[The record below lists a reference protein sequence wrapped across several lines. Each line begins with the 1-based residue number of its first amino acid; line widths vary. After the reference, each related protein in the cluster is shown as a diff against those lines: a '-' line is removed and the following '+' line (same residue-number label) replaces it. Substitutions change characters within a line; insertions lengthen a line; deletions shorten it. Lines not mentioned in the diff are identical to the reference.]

1 MYMYQ
6 HSRLKTNRLGFFQK
20 FKNFDYIL
28 LFCIIILGFISLVT
42 MYSTDGGQVLFHTK
56 SHFTKLI
63 VFTIMMLIIS
73 FINIKYWFA
82 LGYLSYL
89 VVIGLL
95 VGTYLF
101 GITSSGSQ
109 RWINLYFINL
119 QPSEL
124 MKVFIILCLA
134 KYFHRM
140 KLENVNSIYTILSS
154 LIIIMLPMGLVIV
167 QPDLGTSLLIGI
179 SGIAVL
185 WFAGVN
191 HKYFIYTMLGFVI
204 SLPFI
209 IAFLKPYQ
217 KLRVLTFLNPDR
229 DPLGAGYQIIQSK
242 IAVGSGG
249 IFGKGFLK
257 GTQSYLEFLPEKH
270 TDFIFTLFSE
280 EFGFV
285 GSAILLIIYA
295 IIIYRIVAIGASCR
309 SYFAKIFCYSFGAA
323 IFVFITINMSMVLG
337 LLPIVGS
344 PLPIMSYGGS
354 SMLATMIGFGIVMSA
369 RVHNQQLIA

>member
-1 MYMYQ
+1 MYQ
-6 HSRLKTNRLGFFQK
+6 HTRFTKNRINLFQK
-20 FKNFDYIL
+20 FRDFDYIL
-28 LFCIIILGFISLVT
+28 LTCILLLGLISLMT
-42 MYSTDGGQVLFHTK
+42 MYSTDGGKILFHTK

-63 VFTIMMLIIS
+63 VFTIMMLIFS
-73 FINIKYWFA
+73 FINIKYWFII
-82 LGYLSYL
+82 GYFFYII
-89 VVIGLL
+89 VIALL
-95 VGTYLF
+95 VWTYLF
-101 GITSSGSQ
+101 GIKSSGSQ
-109 RWINLYFINL
+109 RWIDLYFINL

-124 MKVFIILCLA
+124 MKICIILCLA
-134 KYFHRM
+134 KFFHRM
-140 KLENVNSIYTILSS
+140 KLENVNSIYTILTS
-154 LIIIMLPMGLVIV
+154 LIIILLPMGLVIV
-167 QPDLGTSLLIGI
+167 QPDLGTALLIAI

-185 WFAGVN
+185 WFAGIN
-191 HKYFIYTMLGFVI
+191 HKYFLYTMMGFLI

-209 IAFLKPYQ
+209 ISFLKPYQ

-285 GSAILLIIYA
+285 GSAFLLIIYA
-295 IIIYRIVAIGASCR
+295 IIIYRIIAIGASSR

-323 IFVFITINMSMVLG
+323 IFVYIVINMSMVLG
-337 LLPIVGS
+337 LVPIVGS

-369 RVHNQQLIA
+369 KVHNQQPIA

>member
-1 MYMYQ
+1 MYQ
-6 HSRLKTNRLGFFQK
+6 HSRLITNRFSLFQK
-20 FKNFDYIL
+20 FKNLDYVL
-28 LFCIIILGFISLVT
+28 LFCILLLGSISLAT
-42 MYSTDGGQVLFHTK
+42 MYSTDGGEVLFHTK
-56 SHFTKLI
+56 SHFIK
-63 VFTIMMLIIS
+63 FTIFTMMMLLIS

-82 LGYLSYL
+82 VGYLSYL

-95 VGTYLF
+95 IGTYFF

-109 RWINLYFINL
+109 RWINLYFLNL

-124 MKVFIILCLA
+124 MKIFIILCLA

-140 KLENVNSIYTILSS
+140 RLEKVNSIYTILTS
-154 LIIIMLPMGLVIV
+154 LIIIILPMGLVIV
-167 QPDLGTSLLIGI
+167 QPDLGTSLLIAI

-185 WFAGVN
+185 WFAGIN
-191 HKYFIYTMLGFVI
+191 NRYFIYTMMGFI
-204 SLPFI
+204 IALPFI

-285 GSAILLIIYA
+285 GSALLLLIYA
-295 IIIYRIVAIGASCR
+295 IIIYRIVAIGASSR
-309 SYFAKIFCYSFGAA
+309 SYFAKIFCYSFGSA